1 MAPITKHITTRHPL
15 KKLVATQHLLQSSL
29 LHNTYYEAHFY
40 MVPITRPIVTRHPLQ
55 SLLLHGTHN
64 QTLEDSR
71 VTTKQHI
78 NLLKIC
84 IIQFMN
90 QAYEP

>member
-1 MAPITKHITTRHPL
+1 MAPITKHITTWHPL
-15 KKLVATQHLLQSSL
+15 KSSM

-64 QTLEDSR
+64 QTLEASR

-84 IIQFMN
+84 IIQFIN